1 MNRRT
6 SSIGAGL
13 RVDGHLAGDGNVQ
26 VYGHFEGTVHIGGQL
41 TVGLGA
47 VVRAEV
53 VATQVTVEGYLEGPV
68 RTTRSVRIG
77 PRGVLQ
83 GDVVGELQI
92 DPGGVHRGKL
102 TVARPLPTTNASAG
116 VPTPPPLDSSHLFA
130 APFDVPSVP
139 HSPVPRRPTP
149 PGDSGEPDPTDLP
162 EDDGLPEP
170 SVRTLTS
177 PGARVPAE
185 PLDDVPP
192 PHPDLATEPPEAIED
207 EEPPRYHTG
216 EFDPAALGV
225 PAEPSAVLG
234 PTSFDPDRADE
245 SEPPLPALPEERL
258 EDDPTDLPRGPTRLV
273 IPNPPVRRTTSPG
286 ATPFRKSF
294 SDTGSHPVQPTVST
308 PQAALPRPR
317 PISSGRLPAVDDP
330 LAQAAISGS
339 VRARP
344 KKAEPEPPQEPVEP
358 ASPEDE
364 VVEAGGT
371 GDGALAPDEDP
382 DLTHSW
388 FVDEDEDL

>member
-26 VYGHFEGTVHIGGQL
+26 VHGHFEGTVHIGGQL

-53 VATQVTVEGYLEGPV
+53 VATQVTVDGYLEGPV

-83 GDVVGELQI
+83 GDVVGELHI
-92 DPGGVHRGKL
+92 DPGGVHRGRL
-102 TVARPLPTTNASAG
+102 TVARPLPTTNASTG
-116 VPTPPPLDSSHLFA
+116 VPAPPPVDTSLLFA

-139 HSPVPRRPTP
+139 FSSVPRRP
-149 PGDSGEPDPTDLP
+149 SARAAEPDPTDLP
-162 EDDGLPEP
+162 EDLGLPEP

-177 PGARVPAE
+177 PGARQPSE

-192 PHPDLATEPPEAIED
+192 LQPDLATEPPHAIED

-216 EFDPAALGV
+216 EFDPVALGIS
-225 PAEPSAVLG
+225 AEPSAVLG
-234 PTSFDPDRADE
+234 PTAFDPDRADDA
-245 SEPPLPALPEERL
+245 EPPLPSSAPERR

-294 SDTGSHPVQPTVST
+294 TDTGTHRVEPTVST
-308 PQAALPRPR
+308 PHAALPRPR

-339 VRARP
+339 VRVPP
-344 KKAEPEPPQEPVEP
+344 KKTAPPPPKPPEPEPPEE
-358 ASPEDE
+358 EI
-364 VVEAGGT
+364 VEAEGA
-371 GDGALAPDEDP
+371 GDGGLAPDEDP

-388 FVDEDEDL
+388 FVDDEEDL